1 MILLKKIIKTI
12 VLYLLV
18 LKNFVRCHSIPSQN
32 VNGNKSSNTLFEL
45 LNVAESVINSAKQYA
60 RITAK

>member
-1 MILLKKIIKTI
+1 MISPKKIIRTI

-18 LKNFVRCHSIPSQN
+18 MKNCVLCHSIPSQN
-32 VNGNKSSNTLFEL
+32 INGNKSSNTLFEL